1 MKHSP
6 EEMYR
11 HSIRTGRK
19 LPDELHEAMLLW
31 SFDPKQEGIVKEY
44 LVWVKTCEER
54 EKYRSRMDKRMR
66 SIESTEKVIVFMM
79 GMFAAASITLAFLY

>member
-11 HSIRTGRK
+11 HSIRMGRK

-31 SFDPKQEGIVKEY
+31 SFDPMHEDTVREY
-44 LVWVKTCEER
+44 LEWVKTCEAR
-54 EKYRSRMDKRMR
+54 KKYRSRMDKRMR

-79 GMFAAASITLAFLY
+79 GMFAASSIALLFMY